1 MSKEISGVTNKE
13 PLMHISK
20 RDGIETW
27 KSWLIRMIA
36 VLLSLVVCAGV
47 IVALTGLNPIEV
59 YKGIFDGAIGTKRR
73 AWMTIRDTLVL
84 LCIAVGITPAF
95 KMRFWNIGAEGQ
107 VLIGGVTS
115 AAMMIYLGNSL
126 PSMVLFPLMFLGS
139 AAAAM
144 IWGVIPAFFKAYW
157 NTNETLFTLMMNY
170 VATQVITYCIIF
182 WENPKGSNSV
192 GTINSTT
199 KGGWIPKLFGL
210 DYGWNLVIVLA
221 LTVAMFIY
229 LKYSKQGYEIAVVG
243 ESENTARYAGINVKR
258 VILRTMALS
267 GAICGIA
274 GFIIVGGA
282 SHTISTSTA
291 GGRGFTAIIVSWLSK
306 FNTFVMILVSFF
318 LVFMQKGAGQIAS
331 QFNLNENA
339 SDIITGIILFFI
351 LGCEFFINY
360 KVGFRS
366 RKRGENRRW
375 IYGIIDHFYAEGHW
389 TGNRYPLWCFR

>member
-1 MSKEISGVTNKE
+1 MTSEHSVSKKE
-13 PLMHISK
+13 PLVHISK
-20 RDGIETW
+20 RDRISFGKAWGIR
-27 KSWLIRMIA
+27 IIA
-36 VLLSLVVCAGV
+36 VLISLVVCALV
-47 IVALTGLNPIEV
+47 IVALTKLNPLEV
-59 YKGIFDGAIGTKRR
+59 YRSIADGAVGTERR
-73 AWMTIRDTLVL
+73 LWVTIRDTMIL
-84 LCIAVGITPAF
+84 LCIAVGLTPAF

-107 VLIGGVTS
+107 ILAG
-115 AAMMIYLGNSL
+115 AAVMIYGGD
-126 PSMVLFPLMFLGS
+126 SMSNGVLLVVMFLAGL
-139 AAAAM
+139 AAGLV
-144 IWGVIPAFFKAYW
+144 WGLIPAVFKAFL

-192 GTINSTT
+192 GTINSST
-199 KGGWIPKLFGL
+199 KGGWIPQLFGL

-366 RKRGENRRW
+366 GKKSGR
-375 IYGIIDHFYAEGHW
+375 
-389 TGNRYPLWCFR
+389 

>member
-1 MSKEISGVTNKE
+1 MSKEMSTVTNKE

-27 KSWLIRMIA
+27 KSWLIRIIA

-126 PSMVLFPLMFLGS
+126 PPVVLFPLMFLGS

-192 GTINSTT
+192 GTINSST
-199 KGGWIPKLFGL
+199 KGGWIPQLFGL

-274 GFIIVGGA
+274 GFIILGGA
-282 SHTISTSTA
+282 SHTNSTSTA

-318 LVFMQKGAGQIAS
+318 LVFMQKGAGLFAS
-331 QFNLNENA
+331 QFYLNENA

-366 RKRGENRRW
+366 GKKSGK
-375 IYGIIDHFYAEGHW
+375 
-389 TGNRYPLWCFR
+389 

>member
-1 MSKEISGVTNKE
+1 MSKEMSTVTNKE

-27 KSWLIRMIA
+27 KSWLIRIIA

-126 PSMVLFPLMFLGS
+126 PPVVLFPLMFLGS

-192 GTINSTT
+192 GTINSST
-199 KGGWIPKLFGL
+199 KGGWIPQLFGL

-243 ESENTARYAGINVKR
+243 ESENTAR
-258 VILRTMALS
+258 
-267 GAICGIA
+267 
-274 GFIIVGGA
+274 
-282 SHTISTSTA
+282 
-291 GGRGFTAIIVSWLSK
+291 
-306 FNTFVMILVSFF
+306 
-318 LVFMQKGAGQIAS
+318 
-331 QFNLNENA
+331 
-339 SDIITGIILFFI
+339 
-351 LGCEFFINY
+351 
-360 KVGFRS
+360 
-366 RKRGENRRW
+366 
-375 IYGIIDHFYAEGHW
+375 
-389 TGNRYPLWCFR
+389 

>member
-1 MSKEISGVTNKE
+1 MSEVKTKE
-13 PLMHISK
+13 PLVRIIK
-20 RDGIETW
+20 RD
-27 KSWLIRMIA
+27 KSSFGYKVWVRAAAI
-36 VLLSLVVCAGV
+36 LLALVVDAIFIYSV
-47 IVALTGLNPIEV
+47 TGLNPLSV
-59 YKGIFDGAIGTKRR
+59 YVVMFNGTF
-73 AWMTIRDTLVL
+73 MTSIRFSWAMRDLVTL
-84 LCIAVGITPAF
+84 LCIGIALAPAF
-95 KMRFWNIGAEGQ
+95 KMHFWNIGAEGQ

-126 PSMVLFPLMFLGS
+126 PPVVLFLLMFLGS

-192 GTINSTT
+192 GTINSST
-199 KGGWIPKLFGL
+199 KGGWIPQLFGL

-366 RKRGENRRW
+366 GKKSGK
-375 IYGIIDHFYAEGHW
+375 
-389 TGNRYPLWCFR
+389 